1 LLSFKRQ
8 AKARALA
15 ANEVK
20 VFDPRNILVID
31 FGQLGDVV
39 LSLPALR
46 AIRERFP
53 SARITVALGK
63 PGADVVGLSGYA
75 NETLIVDRVALRDGF
90 IPLSIARVFKIVKD
104 VRQSKFDFVID
115 LHSLSETNLLGFLSG
130 APKRLYSRRPGRSLD
145 YLANFRPRPPVETD
159 HRKRHLI
166 DRYLDVLIPLGIEKV
181 ERVPILKTRAADDI
195 AIERILRKA
204 KADAG
209 APLVGLFPGAG
220 HPSRRWPLQEFA
232 SLADFLIRNDQVR
245 VLVFVGPEERA
256 FVKDI
261 RQQFPSSIVV
271 LDQLTIPQ
279 LASAQARLAAFVSN
293 DTGPMHIAAA
303 VGTPVVLL
311 LDKRAPASYLPQ
323 GDRHRV
329 IYNNVIGDITV
340 DEVYAATRSI
350 LAAGRTAT
358 LFAT

>member
-1 LLSFKRQ
+1 LKFRLFKEDLR
-8 AKARALA
+8 
-15 ANEVK
+15 

-46 AIRERFP
+46 AIRKRFP
-53 SARITVALGK
+53 RARITVAVGK
-63 PGADVVGLSGYA
+63 PGAEVVGLSGYA
-75 NETLIVDRVALRDGF
+75 DETLVVDRVALRDGF
-90 IPLSIARVFKIVKD
+90 KPLSIFRVFEIVKR
-104 VRQSKFDFVID
+104 VRRQKFDFVID

-145 YLANFRPRPPVETD
+145 YLANFHPRPPVETD

-166 DRYLDVLIPLGIEKV
+166 DRYLDVLIPLEVEKA
-181 ERVPILKTRAADDI
+181 ERLPTLKTRTTDDVTV
-195 AIERILRKA
+195 ERTLRKA
-204 KADAG
+204 KAEAG

-220 HPSRRWPLQEFA
+220 HPSRRWPLEQFA

-245 VLVFVGPEERA
+245 VLVFLGPEERA
-256 FVKDI
+256 LVKEI
-261 RQQFPSSIVV
+261 RQRFPPSVV
-271 LDQLTIPQ
+271 ILDQLTIPQ

-293 DTGPMHIAAA
+293 DTGPMHIASA

-311 LDKRAPASYLPQ
+311 LDKRAPESYLPQ

-329 IYNNVIGDITV
+329 IYNNVIGDISV
-340 DEVYAATRSI
+340 EEVYDATRSI
-350 LAAGRTAT
+350 LAAGRTAS
-358 LFAT
+358 LFAS